1 LDKKDTLEVVPKIHA
16 TRDRLYHSLN
26 LGGNLMD
33 ITALIVTLIIG
44 AIAGWLAGV
53 LVEGSG
59 FGLLI
64 NMLLGIAGAFIAAL
78 LFPRL
83 GLGLTLGGGI
93 VGAIVT
99 SALGA
104 IVLLLIV
111 NLVQRLVS

>member
-1 LDKKDTLEVVPKIHA
+1 
-16 TRDRLYHSLN
+16 
-26 LGGNLMD
+26 MD
-33 ITALIVTLIIG
+33 IIAVLVTLAIG

-53 LVEGSG
+53 LVVGSG
-59 FGLLI
+59 FGLLG
-64 NMLLGIAGAFIAAL
+64 NMLVGIAGAFIAAL

-104 IVLLLIV
+104 AVLLLIV
-111 NLVQRLVS
+111 NLLRGLF